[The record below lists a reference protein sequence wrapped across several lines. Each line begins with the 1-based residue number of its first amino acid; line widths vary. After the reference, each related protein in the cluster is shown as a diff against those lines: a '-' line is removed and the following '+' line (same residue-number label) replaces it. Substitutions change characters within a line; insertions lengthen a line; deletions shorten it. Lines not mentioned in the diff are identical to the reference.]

1 MNQVNDVTA
10 RIRRFANALTAMLL
24 VVCAPPSQ
32 ATTLPFEYGA
42 FRSVCTWVQI
52 SADSEVESRF
62 ALTEINKEVG
72 AAVEQRLRALG
83 LSYPVLTGPACFRE
97 RAAAPQQLS
106 LWFYARAVYDPDH
119 PRRLVL
125 SLVMHSH
132 YDDRNA
138 RGPYHADIPKS
149 HHEFPTEVSFCL
161 SDADPSRCLTDRVV
175 HYFDATMLKVVERA
189 QQLLKGGRQ

>member
-1 MNQVNDVTA
+1 MSQVNEVTA
-10 RIRRFANALTAMLL
+10 RMRRFSSILVAML
-24 VVCAPPSQ
+24 VVSASPSW
-32 ATTLPFEYGA
+32 AATLPFEYGA

-62 ALTEINKEVG
+62 ALAAINKEVG

-119 PRRLVL
+119 PRRPVL
-125 SLVMHSH
+125 SLTMHSH
-132 YDDRNA
+132 YKDRMA
-138 RGPYHADIPKS
+138 PGPYHADIPKA
-149 HHEFPTEVSFCL
+149 HHEFPTEVSFCP

-175 HYFDATMLKVVERA
+175 HYFDATMLKAIERA